1 MFAFCLCRTGYSQFK
16 ILMHYRKGKKSMHI
30 SAKTL
35 LNIRSDIYLYGHTLL
50 GTVNIL
56 FAQVSWILP
65 LWLTLLLRMH
75 KYLLILSKGLRCF
88 FLPFFYVFP
97 PRVYLSF
104 RFKWNR
110 LKIVGH
116 LIAVYARRKSS
127 TKSYYGQISIK
138 YIKTKK
144 TKHTT

>member
-50 GTVNIL
+50 GIVNIL

-75 KYLLILSKGLRCF
+75 KYLLILCEVQGIEGFFPTILLR
-88 FLPFFYVFP
+88 LS

-104 RFKWNR
+104 RFKRNR
-110 LKIVGH
+110 LKIVGP

-127 TKSYYGQISIK
+127 TKSYYGQISI
-138 YIKTKK
+138 
-144 TKHTT
+144 